1 MRFLYICYA
10 VLIVTG
16 ATMLNYRQANGW
28 NTDSY
33 NSSSGSGSR
42 LGSGTF
48 GSSHK

>member
-1 MRFLYICYA
+1 MRFLYVCYA
-10 VLIVTG
+10 FLIVTG
-16 ATMLNYRQANGW
+16 ATMLNYRQADGW
-28 NTDSY
+28 NSGGY

>member
-10 VLIVTG
+10 FVIVTG
-16 ATMLNYRQANGW
+16 ATMLNYRQADAW
-28 NTDSY
+28 NDGA

-42 LGSGTF
+42 LGSGTY

>member
-10 VLIVTG
+10 ALIVTG
-16 ATMLNYRQANGW
+16 ATMLNYRQADGYF
-28 NTDSY
+28 SGY
-33 NSSSGSGSR
+33 SSSSGSGSR

>member
-10 VLIVTG
+10 FLIVTG
-16 ATMLNYRQANGW
+16 ATMLNHRQADGHY
-28 NTDSY
+28 D
-33 NSSSGSGSR
+33 SSSGGGSR

>member
-10 VLIVTG
+10 FIIVTG
-16 ATMLNYRQANGW
+16 ATMVNYRQADGW
-28 NTDSY
+28 NNTGSGT
-33 NSSSGSGSR
+33 GSGSR